1 MSNCFSCGNDP
12 CLNFLQKAQIKTLIS
27 QPDFVIRYLIDPDI
41 VLGVQDL
48 GVGGQAQPVPRVPN
62 ALLGLLPV
70 TAHVGPLLVDGLLDN
85 RLLVISNLRMLSSQN
100 AAR

>member
-12 CLNFLQKAQIKTLIS
+12 CLNFLQIS
-27 QPDFVIRYLIDPDI
+27 HINTPRQCHFVIGYLIDPGV

-48 GVGGQAQPVPRVPN
+48 RVGGQAEPVPRVPD

-70 TAHVGPLLVDGLLDN
+70 AAHVGPLLVDGLLYD
-85 RLLVISNLRMLSSQN
+85 RLLVVSNLKILSSQN
-100 AAR
+100 AAH

>member
-12 CLNFLQKAQIKTLIS
+12 CLNFLQKGHVKTSS
-27 QPDFVIRYLIDPDI
+27 QPHIVIGYLIDPDV

-48 GVGGQAQPVPRVPN
+48 GVGGQAQPVPRVPD